1 MWLPFT
7 RRLIGRLFHKVG
19 PAQAKALRPKRSK
32 FIRGTSRRSPLEDR
46 RHRFGVRWFSSE
58 ARYTFVDCLVHEDQT
73 SILNSM
79 RFLTGASVAAAVL
92 LSLTA
97 DRPGEFA

>member
-32 FIRGTSRRSPLEDR
+32 FTRGTSRRSPLEDR
-46 RHRFGVRWFSSE
+46 RYRFGVCWFSSE
-58 ARYTFVDCLVHEDQT
+58 AIKVHWLPFVDCLVHEDEY
-73 SILNSM
+73 LEFNA
-79 RFLTGASVAAAVL
+79 FL
-92 LSLTA
+92 
-97 DRPGEFA
+97 DGEPV